1 MPISTNIK
9 IDAVNILC
17 MVLPETVQQALDE
30 KGGLEN
36 LISLVPDDKA
46 LMDKAE
52 IFRALSDTIRLKI
65 LYLLSTGTLCVC
77 VIKEALQ
84 IADSKLS
91 YHLTILK
98 KAELITS
105 TQQGNWILYTLTEKG
120 AEILEIQKNNPESM
134 NCDCGCT

>member
-1 MPISTNIK
+1 
-9 IDAVNILC
+9 

-36 LISLVPDDKA
+36 LIRIIPNDEVLNDEA
-46 LMDKAE
+46 GTY
-52 IFRALSDTIRLKI
+52 RALSDTIRLKI

-98 KAELITS
+98 KAGLIES
-105 TQQGNWILYTLTEKG
+105 SQQGNWILYTLTEKG
-120 AEILEIQKNNPESM
+120 AETLQIQKNEADNED
-134 NCDCGCT
+134 CYCGCTKDKPY

>member
-1 MPISTNIK
+1 
-9 IDAVNILC
+9 

-120 AEILEIQKNNPESM
+120 AEILEIQKNNP
-134 NCDCGCT
+134 